1 MSVPLLITVFWF
13 DILTQ
18 IDRLEHEQHSEL
30 IYLHM
35 RMKLKGIFLI
45 NKKSKVMHIIFNE
58 GAIYSV
64 HCTLN
69 DCKYKLLKAYK

>member
-1 MSVPLLITVFWF
+1 MR
-13 DILTQ
+13 Q
-18 IDRLEHEQHSEL
+18 RSEL